1 MLQTGYGIFGTPNGF
16 QSVICAD
23 WVVNNDL
30 SQIFDRVSFLKKED
44 GVLFCIAW
52 DCLVPTVDNNHRN
65 KVLVTYY
72 CLYEYAQEIT
82 RDRDGFCGCFYAIV
96 GGMISSVEG
105 HGLILDKL
113 NELNSFHKS
122 CFLKGNKYKKELY
135 GSKLFNIDEDQ
146 IKQNL
151 ISISKL
157 PMNFNKPEA
166 AGILYPEKKFS
177 GIEMLYN
184 IMDFE
189 AFYDFGRI
197 FIPNCDPGVYR
208 ELTPVKLKDLQQKQ
222 TQRKEKIERQQLEA
236 KRLEKERFE
245 AEERARKEKEAW
257 GKSQEK
263 IIIDLENKNCK
274 LSQENIQLTNI
285 IKEYQEEIDQLYQ
298 QIQSILKRIGDLE
311 FKVDNL
317 GSNVPLQHQPLLG
330 IPHVIDTPRKQKST
344 HIPEN
349 DIKYQKHQDHQ
360 NSVFRQLFSI
370 FEVDQRYIIIIG
382 TVMVLVLALGGITFV
397 LNNKSSDAA
406 PNDRQK
412 ASAHPSKEEGKKND
426 NSSTQSDNDNKELR
440 AQNPCPNNQEHIIL
454 QQNSLFNTD
463 GTSKTHKEKVA
474 NILFLMENKSG
485 VRGKEQF
492 SQDTQKAL
500 NNKEKINTLKANDY
514 FCYFLK

>member
-23 WVVNNDL
+23 WVRNNNL

-122 CFLKGNKYKKELY
+122 CFLKGNKYKQELY
-135 GSKLFNIDEDQ
+135 GLELFNINETQ

-157 PMNFNKPEA
+157 PMNFNKPNT
-166 AGILYPEKKFS
+166 AGILYLEKKFS
-177 GIEMLYN
+177 GIDMLYN
-184 IMDFE
+184 IMAFE

-197 FIPNCDPGVYR
+197 FISNCDPNVYR

-406 PNDRQK
+406 PNDRQI
-412 ASAHPSKEEGKKND
+412 ASAPPSNNND
-426 NSSTQSDNDNKELR
+426 SFAQSDNKERR

-463 GTSKTHKEKVA
+463 GTPKTYKERIA
-474 NILFLMENKSG
+474 NILFLIENKSG